1 MAEGSFA
8 FWDGDPTKKARPCVL
23 IIHYEFAQSDED
35 RSDDDKIDVQN
46 IYSTLESVSHHIH
59 EISASKENLLDFIG
73 DEEQIKKTFKLQGE
87 EAPDL
92 FIVFIMTHG
101 EDTGYL
107 LACTE
112 KGAEFFTVSE
122 VCEQLKTNP
131 ILGNALKLLFVSA
144 CRGEIM
150 EDVINS
156 RVRKVSNSLPQRG
169 MWSSELDASNP
180 KNHNAVRVTTA
191 PDSDNFVIMYS
202 CVEGTYSLR
211 DEGTLLVGSFC
222 ECFKK
227 LERDVGLDE
236 FLTRIK
242 WYQHEGK
249 TLKKGYGST
258 PEVKIL
264 KHRNLTLSQ
273 QCNENQGDF
282 SYRWISNANVPLLTR
297 KAHFYISTPSGEEK
311 LPNALHKYFEFKI
324 KHHENF
330 EQLKSAV
337 VDDSNIVNG
346 CVLICVVAE
355 QSRDRV
361 NGEIYVEIDGKKMP
375 AKKILNTLIHPATK
389 NWIGKPKICI
399 FLNTPPAISIAIDGA
414 PATGQKY
421 EICGTIHSGFLTIFL
436 PQKDAVDLFLE
447 TLKDFTKQESEE
459 QSATFQQFFFKL
471 LQKATPANGIPPMI
485 ISTLHTILEMEFPS
499 LIATE
504 SFKMTMPGQCWDVPL
519 KILYQIICSGFQRIQ
534 RAVQISN
541 ETATDLSLDGKSS
554 VSTGAKPISH
564 VKKPEEDTSK
574 EETEQADHIVY
585 LVSADAG
592 SGKSNLVERLASQA
606 KRYRS
611 VTHIDLMIN
620 TKFLKNFDWKKGYK
634 AFVQEYREHIGK
646 PRPFKSDEVVILDAI
661 DALHGDSLEN
671 VLKMVRHLAEDKV
684 DLWIFTRP
692 ERVDTIKTRL
702 AGVCIVSVLEMNDL
716 TKEKKIKI
724 LQSRGFK
731 EGPIEYMLNKIEEA
745 HADDLTSNI
754 GILDKLAT
762 FPTLFSETK
771 QVNVYELSAHVVEL
785 AIKSYLEKRKKDSA
799 MWASHELR
807 DKIKK
812 NLTDLATAYFT
823 GNPTEPAVNGNAF
836 LQHFVAYPV
845 VHVSGTLA
853 AYLYIS
859 KGEIKSADQIEQLA
873 IGSEKK
879 IILKR
884 MFEDENKN
892 ALYQEME

>member
-1 MAEGSFA
+1 
-8 FWDGDPTKKARPCVL
+8 PCVL
-23 IIHYEFAQSDED
+23 IIHYEFANYQSNQD
-35 RSDDDKIDVQN
+35 RSDDDKIDVQK
-46 IYSTLESVSHHIH
+46 IYSTLESVSRIH
-59 EISASKENLLDFIG
+59 EISASRENLLNYIG
-73 DEEQIKKTFKLQGE
+73 DKNQIRETFKLQDE

-101 EDTGYL
+101 EDSGSL

-112 KGAEFFTVSE
+112 KGEEIFTVSE

-144 CRGEIM
+144 CRGDIM
-150 EDVINS
+150 EEVINS
-156 RVRKVSNSLPQRG
+156 RVRKISITLPSSAT
-169 MWSSELDASNP
+169 WSSELDARNP
-180 KNHNAVRVTTA
+180 KNQNAVRVTTA

-211 DEGTLLVGSFC
+211 QEGTFLVGSFC
-222 ECFKK
+222 ECFKN

-236 FLTRIK
+236 FLTRIM

-249 TLKKGYGST
+249 NLKKGCGST

-264 KHRNLTLSQ
+264 KHRNLTFSK
-273 QCNENQGDF
+273 QCNENQVDF
-282 SYRWISNANVPLLTR
+282 SYRWISSANVPLLTR
-297 KAHFYISTPSGEEK
+297 KAHFYISTSRGEEK
-311 LPNALHKYFEFKI
+311 LKKALHKYFEFKI
-324 KHHENF
+324 KQHENF

-337 VDDSNIVNG
+337 SDDSNIVDG
-346 CVLICVVAE
+346 CVLVCVVAE
-355 QSRDRV
+355 QSRDSSS
-361 NGEIYVEIDGKKMP
+361 GDICVEIDGKNLP
-375 AKKILNTLIHPATK
+375 AKKILNTLIYPSTR

-399 FLNTPPAISIAIDGA
+399 FLNTPPATSIAIDGV
-414 PATGQKY
+414 PTTKQQY
-421 EICGTIHSGFLTIFL
+421 EIGGTIHSGFLTIFL

-459 QSATFQQFFFKL
+459 QSATIRQFFFKL
-471 LQKATPANGIPPMI
+471 LQKATPANDIPPMI
-485 ISTLHTILEMEFPS
+485 ISTLHTTLEMEFPS

-519 KILYQIICSGFQRIQ
+519 KILFQIICSGFQRIQ
-534 RAVQISN
+534 REVQISN
-541 ETATDLSLDGKSS
+541 ETATDLSYDGKSS

-564 VKKPEEDTSK
+564 VEKPEKDTSK
-574 EETEQADHIVY
+574 EETEQVEHIVY
-585 LVSADAG
+585 VVSADAG
-592 SGKSNLVERLASQA
+592 SGKSNLVERLASRA

-611 VTHIDLMIN
+611 VTRIDLMIN
-620 TKFLKNFDWKKGYK
+620 TKFLKNFDWEKGYQ
-634 AFVQEYREHIGK
+634 AFVQEYREHIGQ
-646 PRPFKSDEVVILDAI
+646 PRPFESDEVVILDAI
-661 DALHGDSLEN
+661 DALHGDLFEN

-692 ERVDTIKTRL
+692 ERVDTLKTSL
-702 AGVCIVSVLEMNDL
+702 AGVCIVSVIEINDL
-716 TKEKKIKI
+716 TKEDKIKI
-724 LQSRGFK
+724 LQRGGLK
-731 EGPIEYMLNKIEEA
+731 EVRLIENLLNKIEEA
-745 HADDLTSNI
+745 HAEDLTSKI
-754 GILDKLAT
+754 GTLKELAT
-762 FPTLFSETK
+762 FPTIFSDTK
-771 QVNVYELSAHVVEL
+771 QVNVYELSAHIVES
-785 AIKSYLEKRKKDSA
+785 AIGSYLKMRKKDSA

-823 GNPTEPAVNGNAF
+823 GNSKEPSIKGNAF
-836 LQHFVAYPV
+836 LQHLVTYPV

-859 KGEIKSADQIEQLA
+859 KGEIASADQIEQLD

-884 MFEDENKN
+884 MFEDEIKN
-892 ALYQEME
+892 AIYQEME